1 MFINDVTL
9 TFLTSFLY
17 NGWGALTVLLV
28 LFENIIILHLAE
40 PDLVFLPQEGDF
52 ILRVHV
58 ERYSREIPENHM
70 TFDLEKGAQLTQSE
84 ERLQQ
89 QQQHH

>member
-1 MFINDVTL
+1 MLIKF
-9 TFLTSFLY
+9 FFS
-17 NGWGALTVLLV
+17 
-28 LFENIIILHLAE
+28 
-40 PDLVFLPQEGDF
+40 PQEGDF

-89 QQQHH
+89 QQQHHWAEEAVPGQLQI